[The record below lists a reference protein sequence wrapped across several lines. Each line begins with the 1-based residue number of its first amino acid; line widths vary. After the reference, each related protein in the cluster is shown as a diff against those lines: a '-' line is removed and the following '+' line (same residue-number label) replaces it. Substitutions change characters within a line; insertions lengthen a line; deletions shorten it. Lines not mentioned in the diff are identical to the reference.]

1 MNRKIFYSLVLTA
14 FITMTVYGQQKATPE
29 QPEYYSPAPKVITPG
44 SANFG
49 APSDAIILFDG
60 KNLDEW
66 EPTRRSASNEK
77 WTLADGTMLV
87 NKKSGDF
94 PKRN

>member
-1 MNRKIFYSLVLTA
+1 MNHKIFYSLVFTA

-60 KNLDEW
+60 KKLQKRFYEFLFEID
-66 EPTRRSASNEK
+66 K
-77 WTLADGTMLV
+77 Q
-87 NKKSGDF
+87 KKYLC
-94 PKRN
+94 K